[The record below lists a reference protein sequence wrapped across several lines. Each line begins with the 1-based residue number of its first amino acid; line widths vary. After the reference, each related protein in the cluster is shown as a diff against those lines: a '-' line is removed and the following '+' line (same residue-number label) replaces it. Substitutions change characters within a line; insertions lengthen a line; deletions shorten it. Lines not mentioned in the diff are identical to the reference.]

1 MSPVLPLFR
10 FRRLS
15 LDKVMGPVTRSQ
27 VRREAS
33 RGDGLSTALGTRQ
46 DSPSDE
52 EASNFSLDEE
62 DEEDEEDYTRTVVRS
77 PATRISYDISDLDPE
92 TQSEV
97 RQLFRETHASEP
109 PSLALQWCQLNQEEQ
124 VYAFQLHEVVP
135 RSIRIGSSTSKY
147 STPRCNCMTDIDKP
161 CKHLIYLLDQ
171 LNYLSSDNLLDEPVQ
186 KLGPRG
192 PTTGAGGQPFEKISK
207 FHLDLLASN
216 LHCGVGSPDSRAEFD
231 SVRLEETREILA
243 TVATTPDPDDHAVQH
258 FRPDLF
264 ESRDTLLL
272 EQHGIVSPGDLT
284 KTVAGMLL
292 TNDDFFAY
300 FLRLLG
306 PTSKARDPFR
316 KIQQHVDRV
325 LRALDAAA
333 RHPPGQQPTATQGAA
348 EGPRDVPW
356 AAAHVDRA
364 VATIQYLLQ
373 NRDDAPSPA
382 ERASAARALVRILH
396 AVVLNW
402 NRTIPPLS
410 PLPYSPSQPGASSS
424 GTGAILPDRDNNL
437 YQRLI
442 GSRTIITTT
451 TKSPTPFVLG
461 TLAQLP
467 EQNQWIET
475 LEDIEARLTAHGAPV
490 EYARRLRDLIALMR
504 SSRPPAPSA
513 PPSRAAGS
521 KRSAS
526 SSGGDVKEGEEEE
539 EESSQRGRAKRA
551 RG

>member
-1 MSPVLPLFR
+1 MSAVLPLSR

-15 LDKVMGPVTRSQ
+15 LDKVMGPITRSQ
-27 VRREAS
+27 GRREAS
-33 RGDGLSTALGTRQ
+33 HGDGFSRALGTLQ
-46 DSPSDE
+46 GSPSDE

-62 DEEDEEDYTRTVVRS
+62 DDEDYTRTVVRS

-97 RQLFRETHASEP
+97 RQLFRETPASEP

-135 RSIRIGSSTSKY
+135 RSIRIGSSASKY

-186 KLGPRG
+186 KLGPRR
-192 PTTGAGGQPFEKISK
+192 PTTGAGGQPFERISK
-207 FHLDLLASN
+207 YHLDLLASN
-216 LHCGVGSPDSRAEFD
+216 LHCGIGSPDSRAEFD

-243 TVATTPDPDDHAVQH
+243 TVATTPDPDDHAVQR

-292 TNDDFFAY
+292 TNNDFFAY

-325 LRALDAAA
+325 LRTLDAAA
-333 RHPPGQQPTATQGAA
+333 RHPPRQQPTATQDAA

-356 AAAHVDRA
+356 AAQHVDRA

-373 NRDDAPSPA
+373 NRDDAPSPT

-396 AVVLNW
+396 AVVFNW
-402 NRTIPPLS
+402 NRTIPP
-410 PLPYSPSQPGASSS
+410 PLPHSPSKTAASPS
-424 GTGAILPDRDNNL
+424 GTAAVLPDRDNNL

-475 LEDIEARLTAHGAPV
+475 LEDIEARLAAHGAPV
-490 EYARRLRDLIALMR
+490 EYARRLRDLIVLMR
-504 SSRPPAPSA
+504 SSRPPAPPA
-513 PPSRAAGS
+513 PPIRAAGS

-526 SSGGDVKEGEEEE
+526 SSGGDVKEEAEEEE
-539 EESSQRGRAKRA
+539 EEGGQRGRAKRV